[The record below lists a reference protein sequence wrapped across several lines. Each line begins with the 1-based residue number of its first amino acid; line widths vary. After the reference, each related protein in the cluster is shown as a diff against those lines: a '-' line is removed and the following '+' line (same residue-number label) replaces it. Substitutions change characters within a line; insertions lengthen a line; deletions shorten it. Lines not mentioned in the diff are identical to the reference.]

1 MSESYKR
8 ILMHESE
15 EELPKSIL
23 TGCPDE
29 QEKAVGTSYHIML

>member
-15 EELPKSIL
+15 EGLVLPTVISN
-23 TGCPDE
+23 E
-29 QEKAVGTSYHIML
+29 SME

>member
-1 MSESYKR
+1 
-8 ILMHESE
+8 MHESE

-23 TGCPDE
+23 TDCPDE